1 MLSAASLDSA
11 ISAASTETTA
21 AATRPTGFQMGA
33 AHVALGAYATV
44 NYDDNINGSQYTPET
59 DLITQAGANLGFDW
73 PVTDHSDLNF
83 GSGIGYIYYARYI
96 NDNGLE
102 INPNSALT
110 YAISLDDVTLTFY
123 DQMSY
128 SREVTSQASLAN
140 VAVLPRFDNVVGIR
154 SEWAPGQWIFQLGYS
169 HDDYLTDSATEY
181 LNRSSE
187 YFYGKAGWLVADA
200 TQFGVEASGSLTTY
214 QIAGQANYDS
224 FSVGGYA
231 DWQLRPALHILLR
244 GGPTIYEYYYPPSS
258 GGTSQLTSYYLTLE
272 VQHQLTDYL
281 SQNLRVE
288 RDVQPG
294 SSQGS
299 DYVEQLT
306 ANYTLNYALTQYINV
321 IGMVTV
327 EDGTQPYVNYIYTPF
342 GDFPVSTTTEHYQRY
357 GEGLQATWQVTKRW
371 SSSLGYHYW
380 LRDSNVAGRSYSE
393 NSVSLNL
400 TYTF

>member
-1 MLSAASLDSA
+1 
-11 ISAASTETTA
+11 
-21 AATRPTGFQMGA
+21 
-33 AHVALGAYATV
+33 
-44 NYDDNINGSQYTPET
+44 
-59 DLITQAGANLGFDW
+59 
-73 PVTDHSDLNF
+73 
-83 GSGIGYIYYARYI
+83 
-96 NDNGLE
+96 
-102 INPNSALT
+102 
-110 YAISLDDVTLTFY
+110 
-123 DQMSY
+123 
-128 SREVTSQASLAN
+128 
-140 VAVLPRFDNVVGIR
+140 
-154 SEWAPGQWIFQLGYS
+154 
-169 HDDYLTDSATEY
+169 
-181 LNRSSE
+181 
-187 YFYGKAGWLVADA
+187 
-200 TQFGVEASGSLTTY
+200 
-214 QIAGQANYDS
+214 
-224 FSVGGYA
+224 
-231 DWQLRPALHILLR
+231 
-244 GGPTIYEYYYPPSS
+244 
-258 GGTSQLTSYYLTLE
+258 LE

-357 GEGLQATWQVTKRW
+357 GEGLQATWQATKRW